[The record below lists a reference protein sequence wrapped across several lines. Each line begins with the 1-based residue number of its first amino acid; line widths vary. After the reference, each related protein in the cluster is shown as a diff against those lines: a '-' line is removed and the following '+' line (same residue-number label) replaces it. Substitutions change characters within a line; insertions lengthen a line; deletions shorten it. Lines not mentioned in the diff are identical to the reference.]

1 MIAATPAPASR
12 RTDGGLFL
20 VAQLALVFAALLWM
34 PFGVRDA
41 TGVSNVL
48 PALRPAPAETPR
60 TAEWDQV
67 VAEAA
72 HRPAPAR
79 PLLAVAVLVVA
90 GLVLVTA
97 RRPPATHGRPRPS
110 LGPRPVCSGRLGG
123 RAPPVLR

>member
-1 MIAATPAPASR
+1 MTAAAPPPAGR
-12 RTDGGLFL
+12 RTDGGLYL

-67 VAEAA
+67 TAEAVR
-72 HRPAPAR
+72 RPAPGR
-79 PLLAVAVLVVA
+79 PAVVVAVLVA
-90 GLVLVTA
+90 GMVLVAA
-97 RRPPATHGRPRPS
+97 RRRSVGHGRPRPS
-110 LGPRPVCSGRLGG
+110 LGPRPVRAGRIGS
-123 RAPPVLR
+123 RAPPFLR